1 MIEKVKNVFW
11 KLVAPFSKNEDRARS
26 ELILNILLLGISGL
40 TFAAFVINLVDSL
53 RGEPLSMPASI
64 IFGILL
70 FFVGLYWMSKKGYSV
85 ISTII
90 FCLLFFTLNSFT
102 AFRYGVDIPSSL
114 LTYALIIIMAG
125 ILLGTK
131 AAFVTTL
138 LTVILISIAGGWQI
152 KHFGNIANYWRTDS
166 LRLEDLILFSVI
178 FLIIATVSWLSNR
191 EIEKSLIR
199 ARRSEQELKEER
211 DSLEIKVEER
221 TREIKEMQM
230 EKMGQ
235 LYRFAEFGKLS
246 SGLFHDL
253 SNPLTAASLNME
265 IVKNNGSTRESE
277 EVRAYVDRAL
287 SATRKME
294 DFVTAV
300 RKQISKQEAK
310 IEFSLN
316 EEVKQVLDI
325 LLYKAKQ
332 TDVTF
337 DFNAI
342 KEIKT
347 YGDNTKWSQI
357 VLNLVANAID
367 SYANFVTTHRVVK
380 IDLRAI
386 DGNIQ
391 FKVSDHGSGIAK
403 ENIEKIFEPFFS
415 TKNGQGM
422 GIGLSLVKR
431 IIEKDFGGT
440 ITVTSAS
447 GEGTTFI
454 ISFPENH
461 DGKNQLRTGN

>member
-1 MIEKVKNVFW
+1 M
-11 KLVAPFSKNEDRARS
+11 
-26 ELILNILLLGISGL
+26 
-40 TFAAFVINLVDSL
+40 
-53 RGEPLSMPASI
+53 
-64 IFGILL
+64 
-70 FFVGLYWMSKKGYSV
+70 
-85 ISTII
+85 
-90 FCLLFFTLNSFT
+90 
-102 AFRYGVDIPSSL
+102 
-114 LTYALIIIMAG
+114 
-125 ILLGTK
+125 LLGTK

-138 LTVILISIAGGWQI
+138 LTVILISIAAGWQI
-152 KHFGNIANYWRTDS
+152 KHIGNIANYWRTDS